1 MSLKPLVPAL
11 FLLSV
16 LATVP
21 ARAQGAAGCMFD
33 VDEPRSGTAV
43 GRGVYVEGTAS
54 LPPGRHLWVLA
65 RHESFR
71 ARQVWYPQGEGI
83 VDPATGRWKVF
94 ATVGEIRDIPSE
106 FDVVVAVFDQ
116 KEHLALSSRL
126 DHDVETGDYRP
137 LHMPATLCAPVQ
149 RMVRKTSHN

>member
-1 MSLKPLVPAL
+1 MNLKPLILVL
-11 FLLSV
+11 SLLSF
-16 LATVP
+16 LATGP
-21 ARAQGAAGCMFD
+21 AHAQSAADCLFD
-33 VDEPRSGTAV
+33 VDEPLSGMSV

-71 ARQVWYPQGEGI
+71 ARQVWFPQGEGM

-94 ATVGEIRDIPSE
+94 ASIGESRDVPSE
-106 FDVVVAVFDQ
+106 FELAVAVFDQ
-116 KEHLALSSRL
+116 KEHLGLSSRL
-126 DHDVETGDYRP
+126 DHDMETNEYRP
-137 LHMPATLCAPVQ
+137 MHMPPTLCAPVQ